1 MASKGAVLTFSVIPS
16 KALIL
21 VGGSEIYAEGV
32 RIATVCQAVPV
43 DIDCRVEGYAC
54 FDRGRCCDEND

>member
-1 MASKGAVLTFSVIPS
+1 MVSIGAVLTFRVIPN
-16 KALIL
+16 KAFIL

-43 DIDCRVEGYAC
+43 DVDCRVEGYAC
-54 FDRGRCCDEND
+54 FDCERCYDGNG